1 MKRGIFLTI
10 LLCLLFCLPQGVLVA
25 NEADGQ
31 DLSMLQGY
39 ESFRNGDWVS
49 ALFFLRKAVGS
60 GVATE
65 EAWYLLILSEM
76 YSKEYEAA
84 IQDCQHYMAQYP
96 EGGFYPLVEY
106 QYGRSLYCAGKYQDA
121 ISQFTDFCH
130 SYPESEFYPS
140 ALFFIAESFFNE
152 YNYSSAKVLYQRLV
166 DDYPL
171 AERSPEAQDRLR
183 IIGQAEREEKLLY
196 LLRVTG
202 EEYLAAK
209 EDYEKQL
216 RKYQSEDSMG
226 LQDQLS
232 KSFSDMRAMQSTV
245 DELQYRNDEQSRRIA
260 QLEEEKKLLE
270 ISANEARRLASDIA
284 AASQASN
291 NTEASEKVTP
301 SETVQPERV
310 QPERVQQIPVS
321 TEKPQVSEPVL
332 RETVSGTTTE
342 YPELESLREKVEELQ
357 RLLEER
363 SARGEN

>member
-1 MKRGIFLTI
+1 M
-10 LLCLLFCLPQGVLVA
+10 VL
-25 NEADGQ
+25 
-31 DLSMLQGY
+31 
-39 ESFRNGDWVS
+39 
-49 ALFFLRKAVGS
+49 
-60 GVATE
+60 E
-65 EAWYLLILSEM
+65 E
-76 YSKEYEAA
+76 K
-84 IQDCQHYMAQYP
+84 
-96 EGGFYPLVEY
+96 
-106 QYGRSLYCAGKYQDA
+106 LYA
-121 ISQFTDFCH
+121 
-130 SYPESEFYPS
+130 S

-183 IIGQAEREEKLLY
+183 LIGQAEREEKLLY

-270 ISANEARRLASDIA
+270 ISASEARRLASDIA
-284 AASQASN
+284 TASQASS
-291 NTEASEKVTP
+291 NTEVSEKP
-301 SETVQPERV
+301 APE
-310 QPERVQQIPVS
+310 EPVS
-321 TEKPQVSEPVL
+321 KEQVSQATPQVNESAV
-332 RETVSGTTTE
+332 RETVSGTAAQ

-363 SARGEN
+363 SIKGEN

>member
-1 MKRGIFLTI
+1 MKRGIFLAI
-10 LLCLLFCLPQGVLVA
+10 LLCLLFCQPQGLLVA
-25 NEADGQ
+25 NEADEQ

-76 YSKEYEAA
+76 YSQEYEAA
-84 IQDCQHYMAQYP
+84 IQDCQHYMSLYP

-106 QYGRSLYCAGKYQDA
+106 QYGRSLYCSGRYQDA
-121 ISQFTDFCH
+121 IAQFTDFCH
-130 SYPESEFYPS
+130 TYPDSQFYPS
-140 ALFFIAESFFNE
+140 SLFFIAESFFNE
-152 YNYSSAKVLYQRLV
+152 YNYHSAKVLYQRLV

-171 AERSPEAQDRLR
+171 AERVPEAQDRLR
-183 IIGQAEREEKLLY
+183 IISQAEREEKLLY

-232 KSFSDMRAMQSTV
+232 KSFSDIKIMQSTV
-245 DELQYRNDEQSRRIA
+245 DELQYQNDEQARRIA
-260 QLEEEKKLLE
+260 QLEEENKMLE
-270 ISANEARRLASDIA
+270 ISAGEARRLASDIA

-291 NTEASEKVTP
+291 EAT
-301 SETVQPERV
+301 TVV
-310 QPERVQQIPVS
+310 
-321 TEKPQVSEPVL
+321 EKPQVQESIVQEAA
-332 RETVSGTTTE
+332 TGTTTG
-342 YPELESLREKVEELQ
+342 YPELESLREKVKELQ

-363 SARGEN
+363 SIKGEN